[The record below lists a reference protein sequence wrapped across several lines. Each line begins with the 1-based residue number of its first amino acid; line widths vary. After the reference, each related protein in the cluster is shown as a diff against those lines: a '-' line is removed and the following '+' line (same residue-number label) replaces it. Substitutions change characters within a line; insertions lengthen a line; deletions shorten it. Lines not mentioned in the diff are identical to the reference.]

1 MEMQSVTEKRS
12 GLPSL
17 RHYWLAIEK
26 AMPPLGRIGIV
37 QGTCFS
43 IFAATAELCE
53 TMATI
58 GAIDISPQRTTSEAT
73 DTAYNAENT
82 PILRKR
88 QRGRQHC
95 RCDGIGIACEVLLC
109 HRQTRFSTPDRSIET
124 PYVTLPKP
132 ATATVQGVLGPSP
145 LQKLLWSLTNL
156 LSNVFDGHSCS
167 VQL

>member
-1 MEMQSVTEKRS
+1 
-12 GLPSL
+12 
-17 RHYWLAIEK
+17 
-26 AMPPLGRIGIV
+26 MPPLGRIGIARV
-37 QGTCFS
+37 TCFS

-58 GAIDISPQRTTSEAT
+58 DAIDISRQRTTSEAT

-82 PILRKR
+82 PILRRR

-109 HRQTRFSTPDRSIET
+109 HRQTQFSTPDRSTET
-124 PYVTLPKP
+124 PYVTLPKLKP
-132 ATATVQGVLGPSP
+132 ATANVQGVLGPSL
-145 LQKLLWSLTNL
+145 LQKLLWSARNL
-156 LSNVFDGHSCS
+156 LSNEFVGHSCS